1 MYIIIS
7 HVLHTRRV
15 LSSSTVQTRI
25 DLTNF
30 FILEKPFNINYTHCM
45 NNDCFSARTILP
57 LAASEC
63 GSISYMAAIYY
74 ISCDPYYTHSHTHTH
89 THTCIYILYRV
100 LAKIMVHP
108 NDKARTLALALAAAS
123 RSRENFK
130 FLARP
135 GLCIISGIRYFDKL
149 SDNLLNLPQ
158 PVSPRSTRTH
168 T

>member
-1 MYIIIS
+1 MCYTLVAYYRHRQS
-7 HVLHTRRV
+7 K
-15 LSSSTVQTRI
+15 RI

-30 FILEKPFNINYTHCM
+30 FIFEKPFNINYTHCM
-45 NNDCFSARTILP
+45 NNDCFSARTIRP
-57 LAASEC
+57 LAANERS
-63 GSISYMAAIYY
+63 SISYMAAIYY

-89 THTCIYILYRV
+89 THAYILYRV

-108 NDKARTLALALAAAS
+108 NDKARTHALALAAAS

-149 SDNLLNLPQ
+149 PDNLLNLPLS
-158 PVSPRSTRTH
+158 VSPRSTRTH
-168 T
+168 A